1 MPHCS
6 NAATGVAFIRDRH
19 EAMPATAATMTTI
32 THQMN
37 LDVVAEAMGPYATRE
52 DAVAMRRILLAR
64 WAGRALEE
72 ISEPEWQD
80 AMEEAVV

>member
-1 MPHCS
+1 
-6 NAATGVAFIRDRH
+6 
-19 EAMPATAATMTTI
+19 MTTI

-52 DAVAMRRILLAR
+52 EAVAMRRILAER
-64 WAGRALEE
+64 WAGRSLEE
-72 ISEPEWQD
+72 ISEPEWLV